1 MQLLF
6 IKPRLVFLT
15 LKKRVLTLL
24 GLLILGMLGLQGQ
37 EKEER
42 FQGVWA
48 IKSDTSEPII
58 ILLKPDN
65 EAAYFKATNADRTI
79 YKGTWSENGST
90 ATATWLDGS
99 THNFRQG
106 AFNLVA
112 TFTSVLGKQSETLA
126 TQKLS
131 AEILGQWAK
140 KPERASNKEVTDK
153 DRNTF
158 FGIWQ
163 QAGENPADSIY
174 LIVSKDRS
182 AATLNPN
189 SSHNSLHGSWAKQG
203 SELHLT
209 WENGDYSILR
219 ETERGYA
226 YKAIPAGQNIEKAAR
241 NFKTI
246 ARITEER
253 APKAWLKSCQVHQE
267 QTPAGYIFESRK
279 AARNFYRGEWLI
291 QHEASAF
298 ERITIRR
305 YGSLDTS
312 RDPNLHGDWLLS
324 GQDAMLRWDDGLRKI
339 LSPVGRGFVL
349 YIYQPGRALDGVPTR
364 ILAATPEANKK
375 LETLLLGR
383 RAFAQTLLEKAQK
396 AGINLAEQGLN
407 RGFSRIWPFTNST
420 SKLNSS
426 ALLTNDLQN
435 GANTAEGYSNDPW
448 WWPLW
453 SDTKTDAESNKAK
466 SPTKLD
472 ANEKSAEPA
481 GKTVTETETI
491 HKSNNNWF
499 WPF

>member
-6 IKPRLVFLT
+6 FKPRLDFFALNKGVIALMGSLT
-15 LKKRVLTLL
+15 FA
-24 GLLILGMLGLQGQ
+24 MLGLQGQ

-42 FQGVWA
+42 FQGIWA
-48 IKSDTSEPII
+48 VKSKTSEPVI

-79 YKGTWSENGST
+79 YKGTWSVNGST

-99 THNFRQG
+99 THDFRQG

-112 TFTSVLGKQSETLA
+112 SFTSALGNQSETLA
-126 TQKLS
+126 TQKID

-140 KPERASNKEVTDK
+140 KPERANSEENSEF

-163 QAGENPADSIY
+163 QAGESPDDSVY

-182 AATLNPN
+182 AATLNPK
-189 SSHNSLHGSWAKQG
+189 SSNDSLHGSWAKQG

-226 YKAIPAGQNIEKAAR
+226 YKAISAGQNIEKEAL
-241 NFKTI
+241 NFKAIT
-246 ARITEER
+246 RITEER
-253 APKAWLKSCQVHQE
+253 APQEWLKACQIHQE

-279 AARNFYRGEWLI
+279 AAREFYRGDWLI

-312 RDPNLHGDWLLS
+312 RDPNLHGNWLLS

-349 YIYQPGRALDGVPTR
+349 FIYQPGRALDGVPTR
-364 ILAATPEANKK
+364 ILPAAPEATEK

-383 RAFAQTLLEKAQK
+383 RAFAQTILEKAQE
-396 AGINLAEQGLN
+396 AGINLADDN
-407 RGFSRIWPFTNST
+407 SNAGFARIWPFSNST
-420 SKLNSS
+420 SKSNSS
-426 ALLTNDLQN
+426 ALLTNDLQY
-435 GANTAEGYSNDPW
+435 GADAAQSYSNDPW

-453 SDTKTDAESNKAK
+453 SDNTTAEETIEAK
-466 SPTKLD
+466 LVTTLD
-472 ANEKSAEPA
+472 ATEKSAEPA
-481 GKTVTETETI
+481 GNNETETLRE
-491 HKSNNNWF
+491 SNNNWF

>member
-6 IKPRLVFLT
+6 LRPRLDFFALN
-15 LKKRVLTLL
+15 KGVLLL
-24 GLLILGMLGLQGQ
+24 VGSLVLAMLGLQGQ

-42 FQGVWA
+42 FQGIWA
-48 IKSDTSEPII
+48 VKSKTSEPII

-79 YKGTWSENGST
+79 YKGVWSESGST
-90 ATATWLDGS
+90 ATATWRDGS

-112 TFTSVLGKQSETLA
+112 SFTSALGIQSETLA
-126 TQKLS
+126 TQKID

-140 KPERASNKEVTDK
+140 KPERANNEEDSEF

-163 QAGENPADSIY
+163 QAGETPDTSIY

-182 AATLNPN
+182 AATLNLE
-189 SSHNSLHGSWAKQG
+189 SSKDSLHGSWAKQG

-226 YKAIPAGQNIEKAAR
+226 YKAISAGLNIEKEAR
-241 NFKTI
+241 RFKAI
-246 ARITEER
+246 ARIPAER
-253 APKAWLKSCQVHQE
+253 APQEWLDACQMHQE
-267 QTPAGYIFESRK
+267 QNPAGYVFESRK
-279 AARNFYRGEWLI
+279 AARDFYRGDWLI

-305 YGSLDTS
+305 YGGLDTS
-312 RDPNLHGDWLLS
+312 RDANLHGDWLLS
-324 GQDAMLRWDDGLRKI
+324 GQDVMLRWDDGLRKI

-349 YIYQPGRALDGVPTR
+349 FIYQPGRALDGVPTR
-364 ILAATPEANKK
+364 ILPAAPEATEK

-396 AGINLAEQGLN
+396 AGINLADENSKAGLA
-407 RGFSRIWPFTNST
+407 RIWPFSNST
-420 SKLNSS
+420 FKSDSS

-435 GANTAEGYSNDPW
+435 GALAAQSYSNDPW

-453 SDTKTDAESNKAK
+453 SDNQTNAATIEAK
-466 SPTKLD
+466 GVTTLD
-472 ANEKSAEPA
+472 ATEKSAEPA
-481 GKTVTETETI
+481 DKKKIESLR
-491 HKSNNNWF
+491 KSNNNWF